1 VPAPCRRNF
10 AADGEFPHR
19 PVHRHP
25 RCGKTIDEF
34 GLGWDIAGVIWGS
47 VMSFVM
53 PSYISGVIGGL
64 VAVPAWEI
72 LKRYKPKSEK

>member
-1 VPAPCRRNF
+1 MSIWLRILVTF
-10 AADGEFPHR
+10 LLMI
-19 PVHRHP
+19 V
-25 RCGKTIDEF
+25 ISYV
-34 GLGWDIAGVIWGS
+34 AGVIWGS
-47 VMSFVM
+47 VVNFAM